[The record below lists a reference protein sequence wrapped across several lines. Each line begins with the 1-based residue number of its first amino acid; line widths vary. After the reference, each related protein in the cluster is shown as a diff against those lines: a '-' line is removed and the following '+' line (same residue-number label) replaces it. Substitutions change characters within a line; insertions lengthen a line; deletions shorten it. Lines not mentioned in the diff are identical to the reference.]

1 MCDLDIMEKNQRLGS
16 HMLARIIANPDTCGH
31 ACLVAQSCPTLCNYW
46 TIARQAPLS
55 MGLFRQEYWS
65 GLPFPSLGDLP
76 DPGREPVSPVSLALW
91 ADSLPAEPSGKS
103 HPDT

>member
-1 MCDLDIMEKNQRLGS
+1 
-16 HMLARIIANPDTCGH
+16 MLARIIANPDTCGH
-31 ACLVAQSCPTLCNYW
+31 ACLVAQSCPTLCN
-46 TIARQAPLS
+46 PLDYS
-55 MGLFRQEYWS
+55 PAGSSIHWS

-91 ADSLPAEPSGKS
+91 ADSLPTEPSGKS